1 MLLTISS
8 VLLTGMFFMSGFDK
22 IMNFTNTSKGLSSK
36 PFFNLFPK
44 LISQLALIIV
54 IIIEIVGP
62 ILIVMGSLNPEF
74 DLLANLSSLALA
86 AFTVLATL
94 LYHFPPN
101 GVEKYFFMK
110 NVTIV
115 GGLLA
120 LSLHFGGIFALSQ
133 ELI

>member
-22 IMNFTNTSKGLSSK
+22 ITNFSNTSKGLSSK

-44 LISQLALIIV
+44 IVSKLALVMV
-54 IIIEIVGP
+54 IILEIVAP
-62 ILIVMGSLNPEF
+62 VLIVMGSINPEF
-74 DLLANLSSLALA
+74 DLLANLSSLSLA
-86 AFTVLATL
+86 AFTLLATL

-101 GVEKYFFMK
+101 GIEKYFFMK
-110 NVTIV
+110 NVTII

-120 LSLHFGGIFALSQ
+120 LSLHFGGLFALTQ
-133 ELI
+133 PN